1 MRKRPNEI
9 PALSTLVVFE
19 AVARHMSVKH
29 AAGELDVT
37 PGAVSRQIRALEA
50 ELGTAL
56 FARVHRGVVL
66 TAAGV
71 ECYGVLSRSLAD
83 IGNVFRNVRAT
94 RGPCNV
100 TLATTIAFAAMW
112 LMPRLGQ
119 FWRDHPQIAIN
130 HFISERPADL
140 RRADIDLRIRYG
152 AGVWPGESAVRLFGD
167 RIFPVCSPGFAAK
180 SGLHV
185 TTDLL
190 RARLLK
196 LEGVDPDWTTWE
208 QFLCNLGMPLNG
220 PLSGRSFNNYIVV
233 IQAAVDSQGVALGW
247 ESLVRAHIE
256 QRALQRVT
264 DAELVAPSAFY
275 VTWASSG
282 ALKAEAA
289 VVRDWLIARASMRE
303 PTTSL
308 EPQ

>member
-1 MRKRPNEI
+1 MRKRPNEL

-50 ELGTAL
+50 ELGTEL
-56 FARVHRGVVL
+56 FSRVHRGVVL
-66 TAAGV
+66 TAAGA

-83 IGNVFRNVRAT
+83 IGNVFRNVRAA

-100 TLATTIAFAAMW
+100 TVATTIAFAAMW

-130 HFISERPADL
+130 HFICESPADL

-152 AGVWPGESAVRLFGD
+152 GGAWPGETAVRLFGD
-167 RIFPVCSPGFAAK
+167 RIFPVCSPVFAEK
-180 SGLHV
+180 SALHA

-208 QFLCNLGMPLNG
+208 QFLCNLGLPLNG
-220 PLSGRSFNNYIVV
+220 PLSGRSFNNYIVA
-233 IQAAVDSQGVALGW
+233 IQAALDSQGVALGW
-247 ESLVRAHIE
+247 ESLVSQHLE

-264 DAELVAPSAFY
+264 DAELAAPGAFY
-275 VTWASSG
+275 VTWASSR

-289 VVRDWLIARASMRE
+289 VLRDWLIARAVMRGSAESIE
-303 PTTSL
+303 PR
-308 EPQ
+308 

>member
-1 MRKRPNEI
+1 MRKRPNEL
-9 PALSTLVVFE
+9 PALSTLAVFE

-29 AAGELDVT
+29 AAGELNVT
-37 PGAVSRQIRALEA
+37 PGAVSRRIRTLEA

-56 FARVHRGVVL
+56 FSRVHRGVVL
-66 TAAGV
+66 TVAGA
-71 ECYGVLSRSLAD
+71 ECYGVLSRALAD
-83 IGNVFRNVRAT
+83 IGTVFRNVRDS

-130 HFISERPADL
+130 HFISESSADL

-152 AGVWPGESAVRLFGD
+152 GGVWPGETSVKLFGD
-167 RIFPVCSPGFAAK
+167 RIFPVCSPVFAEK
-180 SGLHV
+180 SALRAAP
-185 TTDLL
+185 DLL
-190 RARLLK
+190 RTRLLK
-196 LEGVDPDWTTWE
+196 LEGVDPGWTTWE
-208 QFLCNLGMPLNG
+208 QFLGNLGLPVNG
-220 PLSGRSFNNYIVV
+220 PLSGRSFNNYIVA

-256 QRALQRVT
+256 QRSLQRVT
-264 DAELVAPSAFY
+264 DAELAAPSAFY
-275 VTWASSG
+275 VTWATNGS
-282 ALKAEAA
+282 LKAEAA
-289 VVRDWLIARASMRE
+289 VLRDWLIARAVVRG
-303 PTTSL
+303 PTASI